1 MQHLGIRLKELGEDR
16 AELVLP
22 WSEPLATIADVVHG
36 GAISTLI
43 DTAAMAAA
51 WSDDEP
57 PSALS
62 GSTVS
67 LTVDFVAPAQGVDLL
82 ASAEVVRRGGRL
94 CFLEVTVTDPA
105 GSVVAKGLAKYR
117 FG

>member
-1 MQHLGIRLKELGEDR
+1 VQHLGIRLKELGEDR

-22 WSEPLATIADVVHG
+22 WSEPLATIGDVVHG
-36 GAISTLI
+36 GAISTLV

-57 PSALS
+57 PAALS

-94 CFLEVTVTDPA
+94 CFLDVTVTDPA
-105 GSVVAKGLAKYR
+105 GGVVAKGLATYR